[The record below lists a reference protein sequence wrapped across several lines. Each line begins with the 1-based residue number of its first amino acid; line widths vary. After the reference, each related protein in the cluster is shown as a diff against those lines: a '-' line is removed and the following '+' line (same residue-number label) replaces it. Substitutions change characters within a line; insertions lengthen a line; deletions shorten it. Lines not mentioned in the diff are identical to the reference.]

1 MRIVFIGSVEF
12 SKRALIK
19 LIDLKVNVVA
29 LCTIKKNR
37 LNSDYVDLRPICKK
51 NKIPFIIV
59 EDINSTES
67 QNWIKSFHPDI
78 IFCFGWS
85 KLLKKNIL
93 KSSKMGVIGF
103 HPTKLPENRGRHPLI
118 WSLVL
123 GIKNTASTF
132 FFMNERADEGNI
144 LSQKTLKILNSD
156 NAQSLYD
163 KISKVA
169 LSQIEDFIP
178 KLQNQTFSVI
188 KQKKNSGNI
197 WRKRSKVDGLID
209 FRMTSNAIYNLVRA
223 LSKPYPGA
231 HIVYNGKEVIIW
243 KVRKINF
250 KKINIECGKILKI
263 SDNKILVK
271 TYDGA
276 IEILEH
282 EFKKQPII
290 GEYL

>member
-51 NKIPFIIV
+51 NKIPFNIV